1 MVNRVI
7 PYASL
12 FYWKSLVCFLHKT
25 NNRYLSAKTKNKC
38 FLSSSYVNEVIR
50 GFSFFFLQRNPTDKK
65 KHKKQK
71 KDTQAN
77 NKHNIFYVLKKRRL
91 KTRNYISKHVLTRS
105 KKSCLKTRNY
115 INKHVLT
122 RFKKSRLFRFSFFM
136 ALKSLFVV
144 LFYAFYE

>member
-1 MVNRVI
+1 MR
-7 PYASL
+7 L
-12 FYWKSLVCFLHKT
+12 LGDFH
-25 NNRYLSAKTKNKC
+25 
-38 FLSSSYVNEVIR
+38 
-50 GFSFFFLQRNPTDKK
+50 FFLQRNLTYKK
-65 KHKKQK
+65 STKSRKKAHKQ
-71 KDTQAN
+71 TTSTT
-77 NKHNIFYVLKKRRL
+77 FFMYSFFMFFCL